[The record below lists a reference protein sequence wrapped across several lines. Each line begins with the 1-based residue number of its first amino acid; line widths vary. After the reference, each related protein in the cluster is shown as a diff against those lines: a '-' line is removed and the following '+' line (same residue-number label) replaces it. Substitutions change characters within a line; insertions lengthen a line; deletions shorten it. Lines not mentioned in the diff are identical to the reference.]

1 MCEEIYDQFF
11 GKWILVSWCSEVY
24 MEETNGG
31 GGGVSLSNWTLH
43 RGKRNRLDWK
53 KLLILL
59 WTLCNQ
65 SNPTS
70 SGFKFMKNVGDLPEY
85 PGLKANGTLCYIKC
99 LFIIVTRCTMYI
111 SISSLYIDIDFLNLG
126 NFISLRG
133 GKFLFLNLNS
143 WDIPGAIRVLRAV
156 KLIRSKPTSMQ

>member
-1 MCEEIYDQFF
+1 MI
-11 GKWILVSWCSEVY
+11 SSSENEFWYLDVPKFIWRKQI
-24 MEETNGG
+24 GG
-31 GGGVSLSNWTLH
+31 GGGMSVCQIECCTEA
-43 RGKRNRLDWK
+43 REIRLDWK

-70 SGFKFMKNVGDLPEY
+70 SGFKFIKNVGDLPEY

-99 LFIIVTRCTMYI
+99 LFIIVTRCTIYI
-111 SISSLYIDIDFLNLG
+111 SISSIYIDIDFLYLG

-143 WDIPGAIRVLRAV
+143 WNIPGAIRVLRAV
-156 KLIRSKPTSMQ
+156 KLVRSKPTSMQ